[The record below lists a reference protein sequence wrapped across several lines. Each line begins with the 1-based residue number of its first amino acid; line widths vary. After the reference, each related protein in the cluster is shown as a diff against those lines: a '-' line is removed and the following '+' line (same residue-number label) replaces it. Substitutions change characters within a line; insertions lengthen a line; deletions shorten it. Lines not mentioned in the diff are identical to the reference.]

1 MRYIIGLLCFVSVVF
16 SQITDKNFKD
26 KAGSGFVVVKF
37 TSEWQEKDLDEGLF
51 KGVKGHEDAI
61 IIEAKSSDVK
71 KICKKLRIRNYPSIA
86 LFMDGEVDIEVG
98 DINSAIDDVLAE
110 DVF

>member
-37 TSEWQEKDLDEGLF
+37 
-51 KGVKGHEDAI
+51 
-61 IIEAKSSDVK
+61 K
-71 KICKKLRIRNYPSIA
+71 KFGKPTWMER
-86 LFMDGEVDIEVG
+86 
-98 DINSAIDDVLAE
+98 
-110 DVF
+110 